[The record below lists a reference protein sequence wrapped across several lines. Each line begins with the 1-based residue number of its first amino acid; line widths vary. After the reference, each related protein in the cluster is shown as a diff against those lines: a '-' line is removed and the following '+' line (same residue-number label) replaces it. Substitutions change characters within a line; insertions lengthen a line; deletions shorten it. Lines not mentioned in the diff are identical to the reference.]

1 METAAN
7 RKTGDAF
14 RNFAEPARDSVR
26 EFYRQSHARQSAG
39 CHVQTS
45 WGHDEYLYHL
55 VRDYLPLT
63 VRFRVSR

>member
-26 EFYRQSHARQSAG
+26 EFYRQNHAQPTG
-39 CHVQTS
+39 K
-45 WGHDEYLYHL
+45 
-55 VRDYLPLT
+55 
-63 VRFRVSR
+63 VSPTTAHCGSP